1 MLSGQVDF
9 SQASVPGGLFQPSKF
24 SEQKVNDTQSDDN
37 KSMIKMRSGILASK
51 NLPSYQ
57 STGERTKSKKL
68 EKIERLAENI
78 IGSPKETQLISEYS
92 HEAESQAPTRKVAM
106 NHRYAQDPGD

>member
-51 NLPSYQ
+51 NQ